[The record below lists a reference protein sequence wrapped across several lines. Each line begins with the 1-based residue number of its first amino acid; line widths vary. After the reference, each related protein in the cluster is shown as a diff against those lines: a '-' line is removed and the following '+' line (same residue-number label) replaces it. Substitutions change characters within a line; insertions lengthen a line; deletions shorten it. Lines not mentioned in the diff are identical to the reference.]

1 MEVFPHVGIRAILTL
16 RVYVIYI
23 PAYLIDPD
31 STPVGLVGNKAV

>member
-23 PAYLIDPD
+23 PVYLIDPD
-31 STPVGLVGNKAV
+31 STPAGLVGNKAV